1 MHDGFLCTRKTYH
14 LRYKLPYDMFF
25 EVKFSQMWFHKW
37 KFYCQSLLLLTI
49 CEIVQFLK
57 ISPSKNL
64 RYDHNIVLHLK

>member
-37 KFYCQSLLLLTI
+37 KFYRQSLLLLTI
-49 CEIVQFLK
+49 CDRAIFEDFPLK
-57 ISPSKNL
+57 KFT
-64 RYDHNIVLHLK
+64 V